1 MSIFSKIF
9 GDVSSKFISETRS
22 LVSQINALEGEIAKL
37 PDADFPQKTREFK
50 DRLNKGET
58 LDALLP
64 EAFALVRETAKRN
77 LGERHYDVQLVGGIA
92 LHRGKIA
99 EMKTGE
105 GKTLVA
111 TLPLY
116 LNALAGRGT
125 HLVTVNDYLAR
136 RDAVLMGQI
145 FNFLGLSVGVI
156 NGGNVSYLYN
166 PKHSEADAERDKVG
180 EFKIVYEYL
189 EPVER
194 RAAYQADITYGTN
207 HEFGFDYL
215 RDNLAVSLEGVTQRG
230 HHFAIVDEVDSILI
244 DEARTPL
251 IISSQAGDSEDFY
264 IKFFQIAKQLKKDAD
279 YTVDEKLRAIALTD
293 EGIEKAENLLGVDN
307 IYTEKGIK
315 YVHHL
320 ETAIRAQALF
330 ERDKD
335 YVVKE
340 GEVVIVDP
348 FTGRLQPGRRWSEG
362 IHQAIEAKEG
372 VKIEKETRSSG
383 SITFQNYFRFYEKLA
398 GMTGTA
404 ATSAEEFVKVYG
416 LDVIVIPTNQP
427 VIRRDFPDLIFQ
439 TEKGKFQAI
448 AKKVKELNQTGQPV
462 LIGTISIEKN
472 ELLSS
477 YLRQEGVPHVI
488 LNAKNHEKEGEIIAQ
503 AGKRGVVTIATNM
516 AGRGIDIKL
525 GGNPIVP
532 AEYEFVKSVGGLF
545 VLGTERHEAR
555 RIDNQLRGRSGR
567 QGDPGATEFY
577 VSLEDDLMRVFGAER
592 IKNMMGRFGIPED
605 VPIENRFVSKTLE
618 NAQAKIEGFHF
629 DARKHTLEYDDV
641 MNHQRNI
648 IYARRQKMMR
658 GDKEEIEN
666 LLENLVTIKEGVDPA
681 LVAGARKI
689 IEEKR
694 VKLGDAAFLETVR
707 RIALYTTDNLWMEHL
722 EAMDYLRSSVNL
734 RAYGQREP
742 IVEYKKEGLAMF
754 KAMEETF
761 KEQALSLIE
770 TINEPAKEE
779 IALPKQTLVTSHAEP
794 SEVGGKKDANLPKS
808 ELKIGR
814 NDPCPCGAIN
824 PATGEVYKWKKCGMV
839 NAPQHRKSLIN

>member
-264 IKFFQIAKQLKKDAD
+264 IKI
-279 YTVDEKLRAIALTD
+279 
-293 EGIEKAENLLGVDN
+293 LGVPGLGRN
-307 IYTEKGIK
+307 NQRRARLVYQNR
-315 YVHHL
+315 VHFVH
-320 ETAIRAQALF
+320 
-330 ERDKD
+330 D
-335 YVVKE
+335 
-340 GEVVIVDP
+340 GEVMTSLRHAFQRYGQIVPQIIKAKFMISAVSDI
-348 FTGRLQPGRRWSEG
+348 RLISGASLRGLQILVNNFEFADLVPLRICFAMFG
-362 IHQAIEAKEG
+362 IIQ
-372 VKIEKETRSSG
+372 
-383 SITFQNYFRFYEKLA
+383 
-398 GMTGTA
+398 
-404 ATSAEEFVKVYG
+404 
-416 LDVIVIPTNQP
+416 
-427 VIRRDFPDLIFQ
+427 IR
-439 TEKGKFQAI
+439 
-448 AKKVKELNQTGQPV
+448 
-462 LIGTISIEKN
+462 
-472 ELLSS
+472 
-477 YLRQEGVPHVI
+477 H
-488 LNAKNHEKEGEIIAQ
+488 
-503 AGKRGVVTIATNM
+503 IAT
-516 AGRGIDIKL
+516 
-525 GGNPIVP
+525 V
-532 AEYEFVKSVGGLF
+532 
-545 VLGTERHEAR
+545 
-555 RIDNQLRGRSGR
+555 
-567 QGDPGATEFY
+567 
-577 VSLEDDLMRVFGAER
+577 
-592 IKNMMGRFGIPED
+592 
-605 VPIENRFVSKTLE
+605 
-618 NAQAKIEGFHF
+618 
-629 DARKHTLEYDDV
+629 
-641 MNHQRNI
+641 NHSDR
-648 IYARRQKMMR
+648 
-658 GDKEEIEN
+658 
-666 LLENLVTIKEGVDPA
+666 
-681 LVAGARKI
+681 
-689 IEEKR
+689 
-694 VKLGDAAFLETVR
+694 
-707 RIALYTTDNLWMEHL
+707 
-722 EAMDYLRSSVNL
+722 
-734 RAYGQREP
+734 
-742 IVEYKKEGLAMF
+742 
-754 KAMEETF
+754 
-761 KEQALSLIE
+761 
-770 TINEPAKEE
+770 
-779 IALPKQTLVTSHAEP
+779 
-794 SEVGGKKDANLPKS
+794 
-808 ELKIGR
+808 
-814 NDPCPCGAIN
+814 
-824 PATGEVYKWKKCGMV
+824 
-839 NAPQHRKSLIN
+839 